1 MDNNIYQI
9 ERSIKRQIEFL
20 TRHYYEDLDKK
31 QKHAD
36 GSYMY
41 CVDQH
46 IIEGL
51 EMAINIINLYK

>member
-1 MDNNIYQI
+1 
-9 ERSIKRQIEFL
+9 L
-20 TRHYYEDLDKK
+20 TRHYYEDLGKK

-51 EMAINIINLYK
+51 EMALNIIDLYK